1 MKRIID
7 TGITQE
13 LLNGDNNPQ
22 LQILNKLYVVDDRQK
37 TFEKIQEV
45 QADETID
52 EKERTK
58 KIYELEG
65 IKTKVNPCTS
75 EEFVR
80 PAKRPKNSQMSKEKL
95 LSYGIKIPTWEDALN
110 RYLVLERKKEKE
122 WNFRDQR
129 DNIKWSKCM
138 SFLPKERTTI
148 QGQGKN
154 KERSPLNTNGK
165 FNLNTQAAQK
175 PKQGKHQQKHFQ
187 VNHSQSLKAREKEKS

>member
-58 KIYELEG
+58 RIYELALGEQEASEILG
-65 IKTKVNPCTS
+65 LNLPVQKTVY
-75 EEFVR
+75 
-80 PAKRPKNSQMSKEKL
+80 
-95 LSYGIKIPTWEDALN
+95 LSYCIMAAITGEEPEELMQRA
-110 RYLVLERKKEKE
+110 KE
-122 WNFRDQR
+122 
-129 DNIKWSKCM
+129 SKN
-138 SFLPKERTTI
+138 E
-148 QGQGKN
+148 
-154 KERSPLNTNGK
+154 
-165 FNLNTQAAQK
+165 
-175 PKQGKHQQKHFQ
+175 
-187 VNHSQSLKAREKEKS
+187 